1 MVAEFKSVIDEVVCV
16 YFRFDT
22 NQMEQL
28 FQMMPA
34 MQPKAQMPG
43 IAPKKEAPK
52 SLIEPRKAHN
62 ISIQL
67 RGLGLQTDEICEA
80 LLEGKNYAIKSLLSL
95 VLWNPGTEE
104 SKILIEVRKSSTKL
118 WPCFHLSE
126 SLLPSY

>member
-1 MVAEFKSVIDEVVCV
+1 MVVELKPVIDAMVCV

-80 LLEGKNYAIKSLLSL
+80 LLEGNYYVIKSLLSF
-95 VLWNPGTEE
+95 VLRNPGTKE
-104 SKILIEVRKSSTKL
+104 SKTSIEVRK
-118 WPCFHLSE
+118 
-126 SLLPSY
+126 